1 MPDDVFSVE
10 FECSNG
16 NFTVECHNDWAPLGA
31 ARFKELV
38 EANFF
43 TELRFFRVVPNFIVQ
58 FGISGDPD
66 VAEEWRNKRIADD
79 KVTQSN
85 AEGTLTFATAG
96 PKTRT
101 TQLFIN
107 LRDNPFLDSQ
117 GFSPFGK
124 VTSGLGVVKAINAKY
139 GEKPD
144 QGQIQSRGNAY
155 LQEKFPELDFIKS
168 AKLV

>member
-1 MPDDVFSVE
+1 MPDEVFNVE

-16 NFTVECHNDWAPLGA
+16 TFTIECHGAWAPLGA

-38 EANFF
+38 EAGFF
-43 TELRFFRVVPNFIVQ
+43 SELRFFRVVPNFIVQ
-58 FGISGDPD
+58 FGISGDPGT
-66 VAEEWRNKRIADD
+66 AATWRDKRIADD
-79 KVTQSN
+79 PVTQTN
-85 AEGTLTFATAG
+85 AAGTLTFATAG

-107 LRDNPFLDSQ
+107 LKDNAFLDSQ

-124 VTSGLGVVKAINAKY
+124 VTSGMDVVKAITAEY

-155 LQEKFPELDFIKS
+155 LTEKFPKLDYIKS
-168 AKLV
+168 ARVV

>member
-1 MPDDVFSVE
+1 MPDDVFNVE

-16 NFTVECHNDWAPLGA
+16 SFTIEIQSAWAPLGA

-43 TELRFFRVVPNFIVQ
+43 SDLRFFRVVPNFIVQ
-58 FGISGDPD
+58 FGISGDPA
-66 VAEEWRNKRIADD
+66 VARDWQNKRIADD
-79 KVTQSN
+79 KVTQTN
-85 AEGTLTFATAG
+85 AAGTLTFATAG

-107 LRDNPFLDSQ
+107 LRDNAFLDSQ

-124 VTSGLGVVKAINAKY
+124 VISGMEVVKAITAEY

-155 LQEKFPELDFIKS
+155 LQEKFPNLDFIKS
-168 AKLV
+168 AKIV